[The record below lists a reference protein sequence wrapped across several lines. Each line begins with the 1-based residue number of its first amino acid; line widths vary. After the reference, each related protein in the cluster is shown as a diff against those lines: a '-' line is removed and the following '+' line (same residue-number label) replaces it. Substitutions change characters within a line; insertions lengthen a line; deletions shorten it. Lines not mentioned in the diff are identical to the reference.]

1 MHCGSKEGE
10 VENLTAF
17 LHPRSGRKYSHTNSY
32 IFVMTLFS
40 QDYQLTAGAWITC
53 EPGSEINELFHRTEF
68 PLNFI
73 RSQVLRNFHKTL
85 GKVPSVYLKT
95 LLRVT

>member
-17 LHPRSGRKYSHTNSY
+17 LHPRSGRKYSHKNSY

-53 EPGSEINELFHRTEF
+53 EPGSEINVLCF
-68 PLNFI
+68 PLLQTSI
-73 RSQVLRNFHKTL
+73 
-85 GKVPSVYLKT
+85 
-95 LLRVT
+95 